1 MAAVSGFPMPQKIDV
16 VAESEGRYAK
26 FIAAPFLSGFG
37 HTLGNALRR
46 ILLSSLEGMAI
57 ASVRIDGVAHEF
69 AQIPHVAE
77 DVTEIVLNLKQIK
90 LTCNSDATRVM
101 LEIRKDTAGRVTGA
115 DIVPSNGVEV
125 LNPEQVICTLDKN
138 TQFRAEIEVIRG
150 KGYLSCDD
158 YNKEGQPIGTIP
170 VDALFSPVTR
180 VRYNVGQARVGEET
194 EMDALE
200 LEIWTDGRLSPKEAV
215 ERSARVLKDHLRPFL
230 GSQMQEEDSFAAIS
244 EEDQKLYRMLSQ
256 ECDSLQLS
264 VRAMNCLKTANI
276 RIVGELCMKTES
288 RMLKYRNFGKK
299 SLEEIK
305 QRLEQ
310 FGLHLGM
317 IFSEEITAAIL
328 AEAERV
334 KKNSPIIEE

>member
-1 MAAVSGFPMPQKIDV
+1 MAVVSGFPMPQKIDM

-37 HTLGNALRR
+37 HTIGNALRR

-57 ASVRIDGVAHEF
+57 ASVRIEGAAHEF
-69 AQIPHVAE
+69 AQLPHVAE
-77 DVTEIVLNLKQIK
+77 DVTEIVLNLKNVK
-90 LTCNSDATRVM
+90 LICNSDVNRI
-101 LEIRKDTAGRVTGA
+101 LLQIRKDTAGAVTAG
-115 DIVPSNGVEV
+115 DIVVANGIEV
-125 LNPEQVICTLDKN
+125 LNPELVICTLDKN
-138 TQFRAEIEVIRG
+138 IAFRAEIEVLRG

-180 VRYNVGQARVGEET
+180 VRYNVGQARIGEET

-200 LEIWTDGRLSPKEAV
+200 MEIWTDGRISPKDAL

-230 GSQMQEEDSFAAIS
+230 GAQVPEEDSLSAIS
-244 EEDQKLYRMLSQ
+244 EEDQKLYRMLAQ

-264 VRAMNCLKTANI
+264 VRAMNCLKNANI
-276 RIVGELCMKTES
+276 RLIGELCMKTEQ

-299 SLEEIK
+299 SLDEIK

-310 FGLHLGM
+310 FGLSLGM

-328 AEAERV
+328 ADSEKI
-334 KKNSPIIEE
+334 KKASPIIEE